1 MKGSM
6 NKQELLL
13 PYSRKS
19 MKRLKKILESQRVT
33 PWLNPVTNSIS
44 VRKLNFIK
52 PDLGQQHTQ

>member
-1 MKGSM
+1 M

-19 MKRLKKILESQRVT
+19 MERLKKLLESQRVT
-33 PWLNPVTNSIS
+33 LWLNPVTNSIG

-52 PDLGQQHTQ
+52 PLMMGQQHTQ